1 MFKEIFKLEEVTALN
16 GISLLIFFAVFVM
29 IGLWIYTRP
38 KRDVQHWSQ
47 LPLGEGSNSDDEKE
61 RSR

>member
-1 MFKEIFKLEEVTALN
+1 MFKEIFKLEEITVLN

-29 IGLWIYTRP
+29 VALWIYTRP
-38 KRDVQHWSQ
+38 KREVQHWAQ
-47 LPLGEGSNSDDEKE
+47 LPLEERSESDDGKE

>member
-29 IGLWIYTRP
+29 VALWIYTRP
-38 KRDVQHWSQ
+38 KREVQHWSE
-47 LPLGEGSNSDDEKE
+47 LPLEDGSKSEQQKE